1 MKKSSR
7 ALNLMFRFYKE
18 HNFDPFHFLMVG
30 DLLASYDFDDNLVAS
45 GYLLPLIRN
54 KIFDACELSG
64 LVGGDVSSILLLST
78 IPKDMSDIKL
88 KKFISDLPDRV
99 KCLICADLIVS
110 LKNEHE
116 LDLDYYY
123 LLFDALKNDFDN
135 FIINYLYFALLD
147 YQNGTVSSSKEVKFA
162 SLNETLSSLKPYVL
176 LIGEGIDSFDSFFSE
191 LFVNDFLIRVGTEPY
206 RRGISLEERNRLIS
220 YALDDSLFYQMFG
233 DRRIVLLHEDVYD
246 RLVWLKILVNR
257 KEYTLLD
264 INKYFKNSAALLKMN
279 MNFCYFD
286 FMQSIDVNI
295 DVKSAD
301 FEVDVASLFLPIM
314 SVKSLLLLKA
324 KIKNK

>member
-1 MKKSSR
+1 M
-7 ALNLMFRFYKE
+7 
-18 HNFDPFHFLMVG
+18 
-30 DLLASYDFDDNLVAS
+30 
-45 GYLLPLIRN
+45 
-54 KIFDACELSG
+54 
-64 LVGGDVSSILLLST
+64 
-78 IPKDMSDIKL
+78 
-88 KKFISDLPDRV
+88 
-99 KCLICADLIVS
+99 
-110 LKNEHE
+110 
-116 LDLDYYY
+116 DLDYYY

-147 YQNGTVSSSKEVKFA
+147 YQNGTVSSSQEVKFA
-162 SLNETLSSLKPYVL
+162 SLNEILSSLKPYVL

-264 INKYFKNSAALLKMN
+264 INKYFKNSAALLKKN

>member
-54 KIFDACELSG
+54 GLFDACELSS

-99 KCLICADLIVS
+99 KSLICADLIVS
-110 LKNEHE
+110 LKNEQG

-147 YQNGTVSSSKEVKFA
+147 YQNGTVSSIPGVKFT
-162 SLNETLSSLKPYVL
+162 SLNETLSSLKPYAL
-176 LIGEGIDSFDSFFSE
+176 LIGDGIDSFDSFFSE
-191 LFVNDFLIRVGTEPY
+191 LFVNDFLIRVGAEPY

-233 DRRIVLLHEDVYD
+233 DKRIVLLHEDIYD

-257 KEYTLLD
+257 KEYSLLD
-264 INKYFKNSAALLKMN
+264 INKYFKNSATLLNKN

-295 DVKSAD
+295 DIEKAD

-314 SVKSLLLLKA
+314 SVKSLLLLKD